1 SPYFLAQADDP
12 ILDIPTDGAGLIVWL
27 LIAGVIGGL
36 YLIVQRTR
44 QRADDEYWE
53 RKRRERD
60 GDGLD

>member
-1 SPYFLAQADDP
+1 M
-12 ILDIPTDGAGLIVWL
+12 WL

-60 GDGLD
+60 GDGLG